1 MISGLSPALA
11 KSRLACAVQRGDS
24 PERVAELRR
33 LYYACKARVFLS
45 DLISADRLL
54 PEHRAELAELLVRD
68 GDHVAA

>member
-1 MISGLSPALA
+1 MITGISPTLA
-11 KSRLACAVQRGDS
+11 KSRLACAVRGGDP

-33 LYYACKARVFLS
+33 LYYAAKARVFLS

-54 PEHRAELAELLVRD
+54 PEHRAELAHLLVSG